1 MKQAAA
7 KPSRFA
13 MQAMAGGWLAA
24 AALTVWPAGLAEAE
38 VVIRSAKVTVP
49 VEPKR
54 IVSISPCAD
63 ALLMQLADTKHIR
76 SISHYSHDRR
86 ATSIPLVQALKFKA
100 TSGTAEEIIAMRPDL
115 VVASS
120 FVAPP
125 TERALE
131 RLGIAL
137 VKLSIPQS
145 VAESQQ
151 QITELAAIVGFP
163 ERGKQLN
170 RRISTA
176 FKKAKPADNNKIPA
190 LIWRS
195 GGLVPGSGTLPDELL
210 RRTGFENRSSTYG
223 LSQWDILPLEHLVAR
238 PPQVLFS
245 NGSEYQGENNAGAG
259 RRDRMLSHP
268 VMKKLSHRIT
278 IADYPARLLHCA
290 GPTLIDAAE
299 TLSAARRKLRGGA

>member
-24 AALTVWPAGLAEAE
+24 AALMLWPAAFAEAE
-38 VVIRSAKVTVP
+38 VVIRSAKVAVP
-49 VEPKR
+49 AQPKR
-54 IVSISPCAD
+54 IVSINPCAD
-63 ALLMQLADTKHIR
+63 ALLMQLADAKHIR

-86 ATSIPLVQALKFKA
+86 ATSIPLAQALKFKA

-120 FVAPP
+120 IVAPA

-151 QITELAAIVGFP
+151 QITALAAIVGFA

-170 RRISTA
+170 RRISAA
-176 FKKAKPADNNKIPA
+176 FKKARPADNEKIPA

-195 GGLVPGSGTLPDELL
+195 GGLVPGAGTLPDELL

-245 NGSEYQGENNAGAG
+245 NSSENQGENKAGAA
-259 RRDRMLSHP
+259 RPDRMLSHP
-268 VMKKLSHRIT
+268 VIKKLSHRIT

-299 TLSAARRKLRGGA
+299 TLSAARRKLQSGA